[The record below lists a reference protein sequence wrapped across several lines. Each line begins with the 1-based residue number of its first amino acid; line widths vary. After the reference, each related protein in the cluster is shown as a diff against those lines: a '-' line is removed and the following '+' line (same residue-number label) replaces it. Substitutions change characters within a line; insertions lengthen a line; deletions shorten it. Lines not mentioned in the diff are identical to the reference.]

1 MMQSPNSL
9 TDLLAEL
16 RLEIEPLQLTRI
28 QKQQL
33 IRDILKEAANAQAS
47 IARREYATPEGIVR
61 FVEEKICRGL
71 GIKLAPYQKTI
82 LAAVVIYRKVAV
94 CGPHGLGKTFIAA
107 CIVLWILYVYQDD
120 VKAITTASVW
130 RQVEKFLWPE
140 IRRLARQLDWG
151 DEKPRVLDLSIKFPN
166 RAKEAF
172 AVVSDD
178 PQLIEGAHAQTLVY
192 IFDESKAIA
201 DDTFDAVEGAFSGA
215 GPDTDAE
222 AFALAFSTPGD
233 TSGRFYD
240 IFQRKPGLQDWH
252 TIYVELDECI
262 QAGRVSREWAENRK
276 LQWGEDSAIYQN
288 RVAGKFSSTGEDSV
302 IPLRHVELANE
313 RWYAAN
319 GKGAGGKALGVD
331 PARYGTDKTAVAR
344 LVGNVIESLTYTALE
359 DTMQTTG
366 RVAAI
371 VDKRIP
377 VAVDVIGIGAG
388 VTDRLKELEYN
399 VTGVNVASSAVDTRK
414 QLLKD
419 ITDTFTF
426 INLRSYIWWL
436 MRDMLN
442 PLNPDCIALPPDD
455 DLTADLVAPKYVY
468 TSTGQ
473 IKVESKDDIRKR
485 LKRSTDGADAVGLAL
500 FVRQWAVMAAA
511 QATGEMR
518 VLSVKDPR
526 NRSNFGRKLSVQKGR
541 WKYQ

>member
-1 MMQSPNSL
+1 MTTFS
-9 TDLLAEL
+9 TDLAEL
-16 RLEIEPLQLTRI
+16 TGLDLSPAQQKALLQ
-28 QKQQL
+28 
-33 IRDILKEAANAQAS
+33 DVFEE
-47 IARREYATPEGIVR
+47 IARRRKYARHSEYQTPDGIVR
-61 FVEEKICRGL
+61 FVEEKICVRL
-71 GIKLAPYQKTI
+71 GITLAPYQKAI
-82 LAAVVIYRKVAV
+82 LQAVVIYRKVAV

-107 CIVLWILYVYQDD
+107 CIVLWVLYAYVDD

-166 RAKEAF
+166 HSKEAF

-178 PQLIEGAHAQTLVY
+178 PQLVEGAHAKTLVY

-201 DDTFDAVEGAFSGA
+201 DGTFDAVEGAFSGA

-252 TIYVELDECI
+252 VIYVELEECI

-276 LQWGEDSAIYQN
+276 LQWGEQSAIYQN
-288 RVAGKFSSTGEDSV
+288 RVRGKFSSTGEDSV
-302 IPLRHVELANE
+302 IPLHHVELAIE
-313 RWYAAN
+313 RWHT
-319 GKGAGGKALGVD
+319 AGGKGHGGKSLGVD
-331 PARYGTDKTAVAR
+331 PARYGTDKTAVAH
-344 LVGNVIESLTYTALE
+344 LVGNVIEQLVYTALE

-371 VDKRIP
+371 VDKRVP

-399 VTGVNVASSAVDTRK
+399 VTGVNVASAAVDTRK
-414 QLLKD
+414 KPLKD

-436 MRDMLN
+436 MRDLLN

-500 FVRQWAVMAAA
+500 FVRQWAVLAAA
-511 QATGEMR
+511 QATGDMR

-526 NRSNFGRKLSVQKGR
+526 NRSNFGRKLSIKNGR
-541 WKYQ
+541 WKYS